1 MTNLLYNAHRNLTR
15 QDLVDYINSHYKAPR
30 MVLAAAGGRCSSSYA
45 VRTHCGALH
54 FLESLDAYLV
64 CFLYRCEP
72 RRAGW
77 FGQVSLQW
85 SVF

>member
-45 VRTHCGALH
+45 VRTHYGAL
-54 FLESLDAYLV
+54 
-64 CFLYRCEP
+64 
-72 RRAGW
+72 
-77 FGQVSLQW
+77 
-85 SVF
+85 